1 MFSRSGAR
9 RGGRSL
15 TGGTG
20 YALPMFRDL
29 REKVSA
35 PRRTLAWVLLA
46 LLLAVAAFVLPRMTP
61 HPRAQRAADVILWSA
76 LAYGAVR
83 LISFLLL
90 DPLLSQRKTAT
101 PGFARDLLMVALY
114 LVAAGGILRQV
125 MQVSLGQ
132 LLGTGA
138 IAAAVVG
145 LSLQEVLGNLF
156 AGISLHL
163 DPAFME
169 GDWVEITGNLRGG
182 PGRETLIGQ
191 VEAMTW
197 RTVQLRTENGDMD
210 ILPNRVLAQAV
221 VTNLYVPSG
230 LHRRTARVIVEP
242 RPDLHVGIEKLTR
255 ALAGLAHLPSHHP
268 EVVVQGSDLG
278 GAVLEM
284 RFWALGFRHGRQAT
298 FQANRLA
305 ATVLPREGFR
315 LMGPHGPTPL
325 VAFPEPVPGTLLMG
339 EVVRELGLPEHWS
352 EDLRPHL
359 RRRLV
364 APGEGVIREGETG
377 ESLFAVHRGTL
388 QVVRAEE
395 RQAPYTG
402 LFWKPLADLG
412 PGQWFGEASLLTG
425 APRNA
430 TVVALTEAESLE
442 LPKEAFEASL
452 KREPEL
458 LDRLV
463 DLMVL
468 REKTAVD
475 VPGPKEGLRA
485 HWARQVRTWFNMN

>member
-1 MFSRSGAR
+1 
-9 RGGRSL
+9 
-15 TGGTG
+15 
-20 YALPMFRDL
+20 MFRDL
-29 REKVSA
+29 RERVSA
-35 PRRTLAWVLLA
+35 PRRMVAWVLLV
-46 LLLAVAAFVLPRMTP
+46 LLLVAAAFVLPHMTP
-61 HPRAQRAADVILWSA
+61 HPAVHRAADVILWSA

-83 LISFLLL
+83 LVSFLLL
-90 DPLLSQRKTAT
+90 DPLLSHRQTAT
-101 PGFARDLLMVALY
+101 PGFARDLIVVALY
-114 LVAAGGILRQV
+114 LVAAGGMLREV
-125 MQVSLGQ
+125 LQVSLGQ

-163 DPAFME
+163 DPAFRE

-210 ILPNRVLAQAV
+210 ILPNRVIAQAV

-230 LHRRTARVIVEP
+230 LHRRTAKVIVEP
-242 RPDLHVGIEKLTR
+242 RPDLHAAIDRLTR
-255 ALAGLAHLPSHHP
+255 ALAGLPHHPPHYP
-268 EVVVQGSDLG
+268 EVVVHSTDMG

-298 FQANRLA
+298 FQATRLA

-325 VAFPEPVPGTLLMG
+325 VAFPEPAPGTALMG
-339 EVVRELGLPEHWS
+339 DIVRELGLPEHWI

-359 RRRLV
+359 RRRLL
-364 APGEGVIREGETG
+364 APGEGVIRAGDPG
-377 ESLFAVHRGTL
+377 NSLFAVHRGTL

-395 RQAPYTG
+395 RQDPYTG

-430 TVVALTEAESLE
+430 TVVAATEAEVLE

-463 DLMVL
+463 DLMER
-468 REKTAVD
+468 RESQAAE
-475 VPGPKEGLRA
+475 VPLPKEGRRSQ
-485 HWARQVRTWFNMN
+485 WARQVRVWFGLG

>member
-1 MFSRSGAR
+1 M
-9 RGGRSL
+9 
-15 TGGTG
+15 
-20 YALPMFRDL
+20 

-35 PRRTLAWVLLA
+35 PRRIVAWILLGLLVLA
-46 LLLAVAAFVLPRMTP
+46 AAFVLPRITP
-61 HPRAQRAADVILWSA
+61 HPAVHRAADVILWST
-76 LAYGAVR
+76 LAYGAIRV
-83 LISFLLL
+83 ISFLLL
-90 DPLLSQRKTAT
+90 DPLLSQRQTAT
-101 PGFARDLLMVALY
+101 PGFARDLLVVGLY
-114 LVAAGGILRQV
+114 LVAVGGILREV
-125 MQVSLGQ
+125 LQVSLGQ

-163 DPAFME
+163 DPAFEE
-169 GDWVEITGNLRGG
+169 GDWLEITGNLRGG

-210 ILPNRVLAQAV
+210 ILPNRIIAQAV

-230 LHRRTARVIVEP
+230 LHRRTSKLIVEP
-242 RPDLHVGIEKLTR
+242 RPDLHVGMAALTR
-255 ALAGLAHLPSHHP
+255 ALAGLPHLAHHPP
-268 EVVVQGSDLG
+268 EVVVHSSDMG

-298 FQANRLA
+298 FQATRLA
-305 ATVLPREGFR
+305 ASVLPREGFR

-325 VAFPEPVPGTLLMG
+325 VVHSESLPSTSLMA
-339 EVVRELGLPEHWS
+339 EIVHELGLPEHWI

-359 RRRLV
+359 RRHLL
-364 APGEGVIREGETG
+364 APGEGVIREGDPG
-377 ESLFAVHRGTL
+377 NSLFAVHRGTL

-395 RQAPYTG
+395 RQTPYTG
-402 LFWKPLADLG
+402 LFWKSLADLG

-430 TVVALTEAESLE
+430 TVVALTEAEILE

-452 KREPEL
+452 KREPDL
-458 LDRLV
+458 LERLV
-463 DLMVL
+463 DLMER
-468 REKTAVD
+468 RERESAE
-475 VPGPKEGLRA
+475 PSLPKEGRRGL
-485 HWARQVRTWFNMN
+485 WARQVRAWFGLN

>member
-1 MFSRSGAR
+1 
-9 RGGRSL
+9 
-15 TGGTG
+15 
-20 YALPMFRDL
+20 MFRDL

-35 PRRTLAWVLLA
+35 PRRILAWVLLLA
-46 LLLAVAAFVLPRMTP
+46 LLAVAAFVLPRMTP
-61 HPRAQRAADVILWSA
+61 HPAAQRAADVIFWAA
-76 LAYGAVR
+76 LAYGAIR

-90 DPLLSQRKTAT
+90 DPLLSQRQTAT
-101 PGFARDLLMVALY
+101 PGFARDILVVVLY
-114 LVAAGGILRQV
+114 AVSAGLILRGV

-163 DPAFME
+163 DPAFQE
-169 GDWVEITGNLRGG
+169 GDWLEITGNLRGG

-210 ILPNRVLAQAV
+210 ILPNRIIAQAV

-230 LHRRTARVIVEP
+230 FHRRTAKIIVEP
-242 RPDLHVGIEKLTR
+242 RLDLHVGIEKLTL
-255 ALAGLAHLPSHHP
+255 ALAGLPHQPHRCP
-268 EVVVQGSDLG
+268 EVVVHSTDMG

-284 RFWALGFRHGRQAT
+284 RFWALGFRHGRQAA
-298 FQANRLA
+298 FQATRLA

-325 VAFPEPVPGTLLMG
+325 VAHAEATPGSALMG
-339 EVVRELGLPEHWS
+339 QIIRELGLPDHWI

-359 RRRLV
+359 RRCLL
-364 APGEGVIREGETG
+364 APGEGVIREGDPG
-377 ESLFAVHRGTL
+377 NSLFAVHRGTL
-388 QVVRAEE
+388 QVVRAED
-395 RQAPYTG
+395 RLDPYTG

-430 TVVALTEAESLE
+430 TVVAATEAEILE

-458 LDRLV
+458 LEHLV
-463 DLMVL
+463 DLMDR
-468 REKTAVD
+468 RERETAE
-475 VPGPKEGLRA
+475 VPAAKESRRSQWAKQVGAWFGL
-485 HWARQVRTWFNMN
+485 N

>member
-1 MFSRSGAR
+1 
-9 RGGRSL
+9 
-15 TGGTG
+15 
-20 YALPMFRDL
+20 MFRDL
-29 REKVSA
+29 RTKVSG
-35 PRRTLAWVLLA
+35 PRRVAAWVLL
-46 LLLAVAAFVLPRMTP
+46 LLLLVVAGLVLPRITS
-61 HPRAQRAADVILWSA
+61 HPAAHLTADVILWS
-76 LAYGAVR
+76 LVAYGAIR

-90 DPLLSQRKTAT
+90 DPLLSHRQTAT
-101 PGFARDLLMVALY
+101 PGFARDLLVVALY
-114 LVAAGGILRQV
+114 LVAAGGILREVLQV
-125 MQVSLGQ
+125 GLGQ

-163 DPAFME
+163 DPAFQE

-210 ILPNRVLAQAV
+210 ILPNRIMAQAV

-230 LHRRTARVIVEP
+230 LHRRTAKVLVEP
-242 RPDLHVGIEKLTR
+242 RADLHVGMERLAR
-255 ALAGLAHLPSHHP
+255 ALGGLPHLPLHRP
-268 EVVVQGSDLG
+268 EVVVHSSDLG
-278 GAVLEM
+278 GAVLEL

-298 FQANRLA
+298 FQATRLA

-325 VAFPEPVPGTLLMG
+325 VPFPEAVPEPSLVGDI
-339 EVVRELGLPEHWS
+339 VRELGLPEHWA
-352 EDLRPHL
+352 EDLFPHL
-359 RRRLV
+359 RRRWL
-364 APGEGVIREGETG
+364 APGEGVIREGDPG
-377 ESLFAVHRGTL
+377 DSLFAVHRGTL
-388 QVVRAEE
+388 QVVRADE
-395 RQAPYTG
+395 RQEPYTG
-402 LFWKPLADLG
+402 LFWRSLADLG

-425 APRNA
+425 APRSA
-430 TVVALTEAESLE
+430 TVVALTEAEILE
-442 LPKEAFEASL
+442 LPKAAFEAAL

-463 DLMVL
+463 DLMDRRGHEAAEAPL
-468 REKTAVD
+468 
-475 VPGPKEGLRA
+475 PKEGRRTQ
-485 HWARQVRTWFNMN
+485 WARQVRAWFLLN